1 MEIIIRLGEN
11 ENINQK
17 ISSLHIIIFIYPKLS
32 EQNKEIVLNI
42 VLFQLINFKLLFLI
56 KLFHL
61 YKI

>member
-11 ENINQK
+11 ENVNQK

-42 VLFQLINFKLLFLI
+42 LLKFCKDETISL
-56 KLFHL
+56 K
-61 YKI
+61 K